1 VSTANYPSPAR
12 YVLETDRPGG
22 SVLHGGNRAFWDYA
36 GHESILSGPAETG
49 KTFACLLKLDRLLL
63 KHPGSQGVL
72 VRKVRDTVHSTA
84 LQTYL
89 HKVLRPAG
97 GVRPYGGEKPQW
109 FDYPRGGRLWL
120 AGMDDPGKALSSE
133 RDYICVNQAEE
144 LAADDWQVLA
154 TRCTG
159 RAGHTPAPQIFG
171 DCNPGPP
178 HHWVKNRPTLRL
190 FESRH
195 EDNPALWDAARRE
208 WTEQGRRTLAVLD
221 ALTGVRKERLRFGR
235 WVSAEGVVYDDF
247 DPARHVIDPFPVPA
261 GWPRVRAVDFGFSN
275 PFVTLW
281 LALDPDGRLYLYRE
295 LYRTRRTV
303 REHAQVIR
311 AWSAGEWYA
320 AAVADHDAEG
330 RATLEEDGIWT
341 LPAVKDVSRGIQ
353 AVQDRLKPAADGRP
367 RLFLFR
373 DALRERDESL
383 AERRLPVC
391 TAQEFEVYA
400 WPKGADG
407 KPVKEVPVDLHNH
420 GLDALR
426 YAVMWADQR
435 QRVAGALPRA
445 GGPTLVSQAP
455 LGVFGPAGGRL
466 GGLGGGSVFEGPS
479 GGWH

>member
-1 VSTANYPSPAR
+1 MPPHANSPPAAARRVIVDGDPSAPDLR
-12 YVLETDRPGG
+12 GG
-22 SVLHGGNRAFWDYA
+22 ALALWEADD
-36 GHESILSGPAETG
+36 HEVVISGPAETG
-49 KTFACLLKLDRLLL
+49 KTFACLRRLDRLLL
-63 KHPGSQGVL
+63 AFPGAQAVL
-72 VRKVRDTVHSTA
+72 VRKVRDTIFPTV
-84 LQTYL
+84 LQTL
-89 HKVLRPAG
+89 IHKVFRPGDPAA
-97 GVRPYGGEKPQW
+97 YGGEKPQW
-109 FDYPRGGRLWL
+109 YDYANGSRLWL
-120 AGMDDPGKALSSE
+120 AGIDDPGKSLSSE
-133 RDYICVNQAEE
+133 RDFVYVNQAEE
-144 LAADDWQVLA
+144 LTADDWQVLA

-159 RAGHTPAPQIFG
+159 RAGHAPGGQIFG

-190 FESRH
+190 IESRH

-275 PFVTLW
+275 PFVMLW

-311 AWSAGEWYA
+311 ALSAGEQYA
-320 AAVADHDAEG
+320 ATVADHDAEG

-373 DALRERDESL
+373 DCLRERDESL

-407 KPVKEVPVDLHNH
+407 KPVKEVPVDMHNH

-445 GGPTLVSQAP
+445 GGPTPISQAP
-455 LGVFGPAGGRL
+455 PGVFRPRGGF
-466 GGLGGGSVFEGPS
+466 GGEH
-479 GGWH
+479 GGWD